1 MGGWAFDVE
10 VLAIALRR
18 GYKVAEVPIHW
29 YFMTESKINP
39 LRDTIS
45 MVREVFKVR
54 QNVRRGLYD

>member
-1 MGGWAFDVE
+1 
-10 VLAIALRR
+10 
-18 GYKVAEVPIHW
+18 VAEVPIHW

>member
-18 GYKVAEVPIHW
+18 GYKVVEVPIHW
-29 YFMTESKINP
+29 YFMTESKISA
-39 LRDTIS
+39 LRDTVS

-54 QNVRRGLYD
+54 LNVRRGLYD